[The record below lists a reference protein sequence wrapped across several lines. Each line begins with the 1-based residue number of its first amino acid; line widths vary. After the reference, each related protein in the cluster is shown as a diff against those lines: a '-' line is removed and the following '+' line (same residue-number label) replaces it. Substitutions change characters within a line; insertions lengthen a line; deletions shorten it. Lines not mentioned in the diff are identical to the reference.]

1 MEHTNIVS
9 SPLVGISG
17 GKLDKEVIKKVV
29 ENLSLTPANKRRL
42 KKLEALHGAGFWS
55 DFGTGFK
62 KGFTD
67 TLDVAGKV
75 ADVGVKLAPLAP
87 LLMAGS
93 KPDLEKAKESLKK
106 YVNRQRKTMPTKNT
120 WHYWRNTES

>member
-1 MEHTNIVS
+1 M
-9 SPLVGISG
+9 
-17 GKLDKEVIKKVV
+17 IKKVL
-29 ENLSLTPANKRRL
+29 ENLLLTPANKRRL
-42 KKLEALHGAGFWS
+42 KKHEALHDAGFWS

-87 LLMAGS
+87 LLLAGS
-93 KPDLEKAKESLKK
+93 KPDLEKAKESLKNTST
-106 YVNRQRKTMPTKNT
+106 VNGKLCRQKNT
-120 WHYWRNTES
+120 WRYWRNTKL